1 MTKDLFELILEYSD
15 ILTYDIVELEVF
27 NPNYKWSMFKR
38 YPKTL
43 KFEGCLGY
51 TKKDEFV
58 NICVYGDAPLTT
70 KTLYYNINQIV
81 GIKKRKKITHH
92 GILQK

>member
-1 MTKDLFELILEYSD
+1 MTKDLFELILEYKD

-27 NPNYKWSMFKR
+27 NPNYKWSIFKR

-70 KTLYYNINQIV
+70 KTLYFNFNQIV
-81 GIKKRKKITHH
+81 GIKKRKK
-92 GILQK
+92 

>member
-1 MTKDLFELILEYSD
+1 MTKDLFELILEYNN

-27 NPNYKWSMFKR
+27 NPNYKWSIFKK

-51 TKKDEFV
+51 TKKMIMLIYV
-58 NICVYGDAPLTT
+58 LRAML
-70 KTLYYNINQIV
+70 
-81 GIKKRKKITHH
+81 R
-92 GILQK
+92 

>member
-1 MTKDLFELILEYSD
+1 MTKDLFELILEYND

-27 NPNYKWSMFKR
+27 NPNYKWSIFKR

-51 TKKDEFV
+51 TIKDDYV
-58 NICVYGDAPLTT
+58 NICVEGDAPLTT
-70 KTLYYNINQIV
+70 KTLYFNFNQIV
-81 GIKKRKKITHH
+81 GIKKKITYH
-92 GILQK
+92 GILQE